1 MREQELETKCCEIA
15 KAYGWLNFKGSSR
28 NGGADR
34 IFFRGGY
41 CFLVEFKAGK
51 NRQSK
56 NQKNE
61 SIIMEKSNYTPY
73 YLVYTEEMMV
83 EALRR
88 ETARAL

>member
-34 IFFRGGY
+34 IFFRGGH

-51 NRQSK
+51 NKQSA
-56 NQKNE
+56 NQVNE
-61 SIIMEKSNYTPY
+61 AIIMEKSNYTPY
-73 YLVYTEEMMV
+73 YVVYAEEAMV
-83 EALRR
+83 DILRL
-88 ETARAL
+88 ETKNAV